1 MNLMENRSVT
11 LRGLEVFDELA
22 RTGSLHDTAR
32 RLGLSPPAASQ
43 QLKNLETALGE
54 STPGRAGFVAT
65 VQSAAREL
73 DAEYLFELPASGLAL
88 NCERIAMLRMK
99 ADDREDIFL
108 LVKLGTDGETITV
121 AEPDEDTKGLTDFA
135 RAFVNVLTRL

>member
-1 MNLMENRSVT
+1 MFGSGIGDAHMQDITQDITPATGTAQLPQQTSRKRSI
-11 LRGLEVFDELA
+11 EEI
-22 RTGSLHDTAR
+22 
-32 RLGLSPPAASQ
+32 
-43 QLKNLETALGE
+43 ETALGE
-54 STPGRAGFVAT
+54 TTPDRAGFVAT

-88 NCERIAMLRMK
+88 DCERIAMLRMK

-108 LVKLGTDGETITV
+108 LVKLGADGETITV
-121 AEPDEDTKGLTDFA
+121 AEPDEDTKGLPDFA